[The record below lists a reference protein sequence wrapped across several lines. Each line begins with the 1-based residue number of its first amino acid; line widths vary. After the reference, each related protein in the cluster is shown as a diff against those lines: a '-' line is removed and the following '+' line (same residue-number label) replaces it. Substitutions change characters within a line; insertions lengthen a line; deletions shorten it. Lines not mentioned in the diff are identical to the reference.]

1 MVLLKKKRRMTG
13 LSFDFN
19 PDLVPNTEPE
29 KKKEPP
35 KAEVIDIAKEAALV
49 TSNASSSDVV
59 TMNNLLG
66 LTQSHIVDDN
76 ECRSV
81 VSRVTE
87 ELNNSIQ
94 LMSIK
99 ELIDYL
105 KVKIR
110 EREFHVD
117 CIFKAYAFIQKSEF
131 AREMLVGSSRKER
144 IIEVSD
150 RKKITGLL
158 NMLNNTD

>member
-1 MVLLKKKRRMTG
+1 MKSLKKVVFITILSLLLLISSVNASTG
-13 LSFDFN
+13 ILKVTASK
-19 PDLVPNTEPE
+19 VRKEPNT
-29 KKKEPP
+29 
-35 KAEVIDIAKEAALV
+35 
-49 TSNASSSDVV
+49 TSDVV

-66 LTQSHIVDDN
+66 LTQSHINDDN
-76 ECRSV
+76 ECRAC
-81 VSRVTE
+81 VSRLTQ
-87 ELNNSIQ
+87 ELNDSIH

-99 ELIDYL
+99 DLIDYL

-131 AREMLVGSSRKER
+131 AREMLVGSTRKER

-150 RKKITGLL
+150 RKRITGLL

>member
-1 MVLLKKKRRMTG
+1 M
-13 LSFDFN
+13 SFDYN
-19 PDLVPNTEPE
+19 PDLTPDEPKKKQVAKTTEVINTNTETS
-29 KKKEPP
+29 
-35 KAEVIDIAKEAALV
+35 LV
-49 TSNASSSDVV
+49 MNNTSSSDVV

-66 LTQSHIVDDN
+66 LTQSHIDDDN
-76 ECRSV
+76 KCRAIIEV
-81 VSRVTE
+81 LTD
-87 ELNNSIQ
+87 ELNDSIH

-99 ELIDYL
+99 DLIDFYKA
-105 KVKIR
+105 KVK

-150 RKKITGLL
+150 RKRITGLL
-158 NMLNNTD
+158 NMLNKTD

>member
-1 MVLLKKKRRMTG
+1 MP
-13 LSFDFN
+13 FDFQ
-19 PDLVPNTEPE
+19 PELSIDKPE
-29 KKKEPP
+29 KDKVKIENGNL
-35 KAEVIDIAKEAALV
+35 VSVGNEATLV
-49 TSNASSSDVV
+49 SGNIGNSDVV
-59 TMNNLLG
+59 TVNNLLG
-66 LTQSHIVDDN
+66 LTQSHINDDN
-76 ECRSV
+76 ECRMV
-81 VSRVTE
+81 VSKLTE

-99 ELIDYL
+99 DLIDYL
-105 KVKIR
+105 KVKIK

-131 AREMLVGSSRKER
+131 AREMLVGSTRKER

-150 RKKITGLL
+150 RKRITGLL

>member
-1 MVLLKKKRRMTG
+1 M
-13 LSFDFN
+13 SFDFDPDIN
-19 PDLVPNTEPE
+19 PTKEDKSTTNITKADLISSES
-29 KKKEPP
+29 
-35 KAEVIDIAKEAALV
+35 ALV
-49 TSNASSSDVV
+49 ATNVSNSDIV

-66 LTQSHIVDDN
+66 LTQSHINDDN
-76 ECRSV
+76 ECRMV
-81 VSRVTE
+81 VSKLTK
-87 ELNNSIQ
+87 ELNDSIQ

-99 ELIDYL
+99 DLIDYL

-131 AREMLVGSSRKER
+131 AREMLVGSTRKER

-150 RKKITGLL
+150 RKRITGLL
-158 NMLNNTD
+158 NMLNNTDN

>member
-1 MVLLKKKRRMTG
+1 MPK
-13 LSFDFN
+13 DFEPDMGASPFGYN
-19 PDLVPNTEPE
+19 PDLMP
-29 KKKEPP
+29 PP
-35 KAEVIDIAKEAALV
+35 KEEKPKPKTELVDINQERSLISVGA
-49 TSNASSSDVV
+49 TMNSDVV

-66 LTQSHIVDDN
+66 LTQSHIQDDN
-76 ECRSV
+76 ECRAT
-81 VSRVTE
+81 VSRLTQ
-87 ELNNSIQ
+87 ELNDSIH
-94 LMSIK
+94 LMSVK

-131 AREMLVGSSRKER
+131 AREMLVGSTRKER

-150 RKKITGLL
+150 RKRITGLL

>member
-1 MVLLKKKRRMTG
+1 MRIG

-19 PDLVPNTEPE
+19 PDLSPE
-29 KKKEPP
+29 IKRIEEEATPAPTKS
-35 KAEVIDIAKEAALV
+35 EVIVNTGAENSLVAGNIA
-49 TSNASSSDVV
+49 SSDVV

-66 LTQSHIVDDN
+66 LTQSHINDDN
-76 ECRSV
+76 ECRAA
-81 VSRVTE
+81 VSRLTQ
-87 ELNNSIQ
+87 ELNDSIH

-99 ELIDYL
+99 DLIDYL

-131 AREMLVGSSRKER
+131 AREMLVGSTRKER

-150 RKKITGLL
+150 RKRITGLL

>member
-1 MVLLKKKRRMTG
+1 M
-13 LSFDFN
+13 SFDFD
-19 PDLVPNTEPE
+19 PDLNITPQPN
-29 KKKEPP
+29 KENKTAPA
-35 KAEVIDIAKEAALV
+35 KAEIVDTGAENSLIAGNVA
-49 TSNASSSDVV
+49 SSDVV

-66 LTQSHIVDDN
+66 LTQSHINDDN
-76 ECRSV
+76 ECRAAV
-81 VSRVTE
+81 NRLTQ
-87 ELNNSIQ
+87 ELNDSIH

-99 ELIDYL
+99 DLIDYL

-131 AREMLVGSSRKER
+131 AREMLVGSTRKER

-150 RKKITGLL
+150 RKRINGLL
-158 NMLNNTD
+158 SMLNDTNM

>member
-1 MVLLKKKRRMTG
+1 M
-13 LSFDFN
+13 SFDFN
-19 PDLVPNTEPE
+19 PDLNIEPIKEPE
-29 KKKEPP
+29 KKEAP
-35 KAEVIDIAKEAALV
+35 AVSVVETEVVNTASENSLIAGNVA
-49 TSNASSSDVV
+49 TSDVV

-66 LTQSHIVDDN
+66 LTQSHINDDN
-76 ECRSV
+76 ECRATV
-81 VSRVTE
+81 QRLTQ
-87 ELNNSIQ
+87 ELNDSIH

-99 ELIDYL
+99 DLIDFL

-131 AREMLVGSSRKER
+131 AREMLVGSTRKER

-150 RKKITGLL
+150 RKRITGLL

>member
-1 MVLLKKKRRMTG
+1 MG
-13 LSFDFN
+13 FDFN
-19 PDLVPNTEPE
+19 PDLQPEPQ
-29 KKKEPP
+29 KPKKEVPA
-35 KAEVIDIAKEAALV
+35 KQEVVNEASEAVLV
-49 TSNASSSDVV
+49 AGNVSSSDIV

-66 LTQSHIVDDN
+66 ITQSHIKDDM
-76 ECRSV
+76 ECRAM
-81 VSRVTE
+81 VSRLTQ
-87 ELNNSIQ
+87 ELEDSIH

-99 ELIDYL
+99 DLLDFL

-150 RKKITGLL
+150 RKRITGLL
-158 NMLNNTD
+158 NMLNSTD

>member
-1 MVLLKKKRRMTG
+1 MP
-13 LSFDFN
+13 FDFD
-19 PDLVPNTEPE
+19 PDIKPSEPE
-29 KKKEPP
+29 KEKVKIKNSNVVSVNNE
-35 KAEVIDIAKEAALV
+35 ATLVSGNIGNSDI
-49 TSNASSSDVV
+49 V

-66 LTQSHIVDDN
+66 LTQSHINDDN
-76 ECRSV
+76 ECRMII
-81 VSRVTE
+81 SRLTE

-99 ELIDYL
+99 DLIDFL
-105 KVKIR
+105 KVKIK

-131 AREMLVGSSRKER
+131 AREMLVGSTRKER

-150 RKKITGLL
+150 RKRITGLL

>member
-1 MVLLKKKRRMTG
+1 MIG
-13 LSFDFN
+13 LNFDFN
-19 PDLVPNTEPE
+19 PDLEPS
-29 KKKEPP
+29 KKED
-35 KAEVIDIAKEAALV
+35 KVVQSEVQNIGQTEANLV
-49 TSNASSSDVV
+49 AMHASGTSDVV

-66 LTQSHIVDDN
+66 LTQSHINDDN
-76 ECRSV
+76 ECRMV
-81 VSRVTE
+81 VSKLTE

-99 ELIDYL
+99 DLIDYL
-105 KVKIR
+105 KVKIK

-131 AREMLVGSSRKER
+131 AREMLVGSTRKER

-150 RKKITGLL
+150 RKRITGLL
-158 NMLNNTD
+158 NMLNKTD

>member
-1 MVLLKKKRRMTG
+1 MN
-13 LSFDFN
+13 FDFD
-19 PDLVPNTEPE
+19 PDLNIE
-29 KKKEPP
+29 KP
-35 KAEVIDIAKEAALV
+35 AKEEAKVETKPVVNTVSESAIV
-49 TSNASSSDVV
+49 ATNIGNSDIV

-66 LTQSHIVDDN
+66 LTQSHINDDN
-76 ECRSV
+76 ECRMV
-81 VSRVTE
+81 VSKLTE

-99 ELIDYL
+99 DLIDYL
-105 KVKIR
+105 KVKIK

-131 AREMLVGSSRKER
+131 AREMLVGSTRKER

-150 RKKITGLL
+150 RKRITGLL
-158 NMLNNTD
+158 NMLNNTDN

>member
-1 MVLLKKKRRMTG
+1 MP
-13 LSFDFN
+13 FDFD
-19 PDLVPNTEPE
+19 PDIKPSEPE
-29 KKKEPP
+29 KEKVKIKNSNVVSVNNE
-35 KAEVIDIAKEAALV
+35 ATLVSGNIGNSDI
-49 TSNASSSDVV
+49 V

-66 LTQSHIVDDN
+66 LTQSHINDDN
-76 ECRSV
+76 ECRMII
-81 VSRVTE
+81 SRLTE

-99 ELIDYL
+99 DLIDFL
-105 KVKIR
+105 KVKIK

-131 AREMLVGSSRKER
+131 AREMLVGSTRKER

-150 RKKITGLL
+150 RKRITGLL
-158 NMLNNTD
+158 NMLNQTD